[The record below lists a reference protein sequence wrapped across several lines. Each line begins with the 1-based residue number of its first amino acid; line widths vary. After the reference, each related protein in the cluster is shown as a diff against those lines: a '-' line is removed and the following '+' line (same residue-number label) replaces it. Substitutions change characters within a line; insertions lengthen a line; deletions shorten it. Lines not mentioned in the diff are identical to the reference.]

1 MEISIAI
8 SQGMMLNKQSSGWGF
23 ETSWRSCV
31 TVITM
36 LQNAISVF
44 QLATSPFKEFRC
56 FLVSA
61 KTRCW
66 EKLSSGR
73 WFRAPW
79 CSCGVTVKTMLQ
91 NTISQTADSHIGMS
105 NVISAGIVYYRD
117 YVSNERV
124 SMFRLLF
131 ARLCFWTNSRL
142 DADLWR
148 DDAHV
153 TSL

>member
-1 MEISIAI
+1 MEIYIAI
-8 SQGMMLNKQSSGWGF
+8 SQGMMLNNQSSGWGF

-44 QLATSPFKEFRC
+44 QMATSPFKEIRC
-56 FLVSA
+56 FFGLSQD
-61 KTRCW
+61 TLLS
-66 EKLSSGR
+66 KLSSGR

-79 CSCGVTVKTMLQ
+79 RSCGITVNTMLQ
-91 NTISQTADSHIGMS
+91 HTISQTADSHIGMS

-117 YVSNERV
+117 YVSSERV
-124 SMFRLLF
+124 SMFLLLF